1 MIKLSATIQLL
12 KAGLES
18 DEKGKLELVTLADW
32 SDKGNNISNAG
43 EESIYMDNITNTKKP
58 IRHPFIFGRST
69 LGNGDTFFAQLGY
82 FMGGQLSASGKTRD
96 GEYMFTTSYKLTLS
110 GEAISAITFAFDDLH
125 GEYPYSM
132 MVDGTEYFD
141 DDAAW
146 TILLEPKSEHTVI
159 ISNWNTPNHPIII
172 SGIYVEL
179 TLDIDR
185 RNTQNI
191 DFSYFDR
198 ADTNLTSY
206 GIYSNG
212 GSINLIDINTNIKD
226 YIDLQILKNGLVV
239 KLYLEDTL
247 SKVKQQIGQY
257 VTDDWDYNPYTQETT
272 VSLTDGLQEWQDI
285 MIDEIGYDVENG
297 KSMTFGSFYSILR
310 NLTPENYEMLSLDEL
325 DEKTKNHLNSSV
337 LVYPMLQQ
345 GSLWNAWDKFCVA
358 MQGHIYKLPNGK
370 TTFVYSE
377 EQ

>member
-18 DEKGKLELVTLADW
+18 DEKGTLNLVTLADW
-32 SDKGNNISNAG
+32 SDKGNNISGA
-43 EESIYMDNITNTKKP
+43 MDSITNTKKS
-58 IRHPFIFGRST
+58 IRHPFIFGRSI
-69 LGNGDTFFAQLGY
+69 LGKGDTFFAQLGY
-82 FMGGQLSASGKTRD
+82 FMGGQLSAETETRE
-96 GEYMFTTSYKLTLS
+96 GEYLFPEAYSLTLTGTS
-110 GEAISAITFAFDDLH
+110 ISAITFSFDDLH

-132 MVDGTEYFD
+132 TVDGVEYFD
-141 DDAAW
+141 DDPNW
-146 TILLEPKSEHTVI
+146 TILLEPKNGHTVEI
-159 ISNWNTPNHPIII
+159 TNWNTPDHPIII

-179 TLDIDR
+179 TLDVSK

-198 ADTNLTSY
+198 ADTNLPSY
-206 GIYSNG
+206 GIYSNS
-212 GSINLIDINTNIKD
+212 GSINLIDTDGEIKD
-226 YIDLQILKNGLVV
+226 YIDLDILKSGLVV
-239 KLYLEDTL
+239 KIFLEDTL
-247 SKVKQQIGQY
+247 TKVKQQIGQY
-257 VTDDWDYNPYTQETT
+257 VTDDWDYSPYTQETT

-297 KSMTFGSFYSILR
+297 KSMTFGVFYSILQ
-310 NLTPENYEMLSLDEL
+310 NLTPENFKMLSLSEL
-325 DEKTKNHLNSSV
+325 DEKTRNHLNSSV

-345 GSLWNAWDKFCVA
+345 GSLWNAWDKFCTA